1 MKNTEQEIW
10 LQKSSNH
17 FRKAKGL
24 KIDLD
29 KLVELRGGSSF
40 SGQGGREGGRGLVYL
55 RHREK
60 PGQNVV
66 EGVCQGIWEGGGS
79 GRNQKKKKRKKESA
93 NPVECQGPNALCRV
107 EHQPG

>member
-66 EGVCQGIWEGGGS
+66 EGVCQGIWEGWGS
-79 GRNQKKKKRKKESA
+79 GRNQKKK
-93 NPVECQGPNALCRV
+93 
-107 EHQPG
+107 